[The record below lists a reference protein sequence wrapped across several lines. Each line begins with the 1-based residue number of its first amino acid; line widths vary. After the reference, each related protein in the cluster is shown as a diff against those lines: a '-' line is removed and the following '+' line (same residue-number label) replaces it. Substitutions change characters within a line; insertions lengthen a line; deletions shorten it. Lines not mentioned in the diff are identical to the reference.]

1 MIVTISREYGAGG
14 LAVAGGVAAAFGY
27 ELFSDQIPAEVAA
40 RLGTSSDDVDARA
53 ESEAPLAERILVDMG
68 AGSPQTVGPDAAPL
82 LDPFDEDVRR
92 EIERAIRER
101 AARGDVVVLGRVGN
115 AVLAGTPGLVRAFVY
130 AERDW
135 RLGRL
140 MTALGFDL
148 AKANAEID
156 RIDVERRK
164 FANERY
170 KIAWG
175 DRRYYDVI
183 VDASRLGIDGAV
195 ATIVAAVRALGP

>member
-1 MIVTISREYGAGG
+1 M
-14 LAVAGGVAAAFGY
+14 
-27 ELFSDQIPAEVAA
+27 FSDQIPAEVAA
-40 RLGTSSDDVDARA
+40 RLGTSSDDVDARG

-82 LDPFDEDVRR
+82 LDPFDEAVRR

-101 AARGDVVVLGRVGN
+101 AARGDVVILGRVGN
-115 AVLAGTPGLVRAFVY
+115 AVLAGSPGLARAFVY
-130 AERDW
+130 AAREW

-140 MTALGFDL
+140 MTAFGFDL

-164 FANERY
+164 FAGDRY
-170 KIAWG
+170 KIVWG

-183 VDASRLGIDGAV
+183 VDSSRLGIDGAV
-195 ATIVAAVRALGP
+195 ATIVAAVGALGA